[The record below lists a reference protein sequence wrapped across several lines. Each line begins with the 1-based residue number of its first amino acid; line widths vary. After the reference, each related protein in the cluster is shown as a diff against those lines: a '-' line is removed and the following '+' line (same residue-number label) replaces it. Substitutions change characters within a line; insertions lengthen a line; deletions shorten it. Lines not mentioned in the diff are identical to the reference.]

1 VKTRSSIPLIM
12 LVCALGT
19 SVAACGS
26 SGSTSSSTPGSGASS
41 TSTPAPS
48 ATNTSS
54 SALATGGNAVA
65 EITAN
70 WTAFFDPKTSV
81 DKRISL
87 LQNGQTFASIIRA
100 QAGSSLASSSSAK
113 VKKVTVT
120 SETKAS
126 VTYDI
131 LLAGTPVLPNQSGV
145 AVLQGGTW
153 KVGDVS
159 FCGLLT
165 LENNNKPMAVCKSVA

>member
-1 VKTRSSIPLIM
+1 MKTRSSVSLIM

-26 SGSTSSSTPGSGASS
+26 SGSTSISAPGSGASS

-48 ATNTSS
+48 ATTSS
-54 SALATGGNAVA
+54 SAPATAGNPVA

-70 WTAFFDPKTSV
+70 WTAFFDPKTSA

-120 SETKAS
+120 SATKAS